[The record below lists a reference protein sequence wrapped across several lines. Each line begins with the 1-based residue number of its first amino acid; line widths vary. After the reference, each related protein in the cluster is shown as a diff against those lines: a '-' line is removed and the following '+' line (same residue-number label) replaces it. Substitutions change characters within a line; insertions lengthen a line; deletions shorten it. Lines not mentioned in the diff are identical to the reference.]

1 MSEKMN
7 KTNASMD
14 FLNVRLDRVTMS
26 DYERLHA
33 KASLARAEAV
43 AELLARMT
51 GSVKRLLRTVL
62 LRPFRRLTS
71 ALG

>member
-1 MSEKMN
+1 MSEKMS
-7 KTNASMD
+7 KTNVSAD
-14 FLNVRLDRVTMS
+14 YLATRLDQVTMS
-26 DYERLHA
+26 DYERIHA

-43 AELLARMT
+43 AELLVRMT
-51 GSVKRLLRTVL
+51 GSVKRLFRTVL